1 MLNAPIQAA
10 AEYVGVT
17 LQGAFRSVGNGL
29 QSFSDYLQDHP
40 VVLIGVVAG
49 FLLLLRLISGRRR

>member
-17 LQGAFRSVGNGL
+17 LQTAFRSVGDGL
-29 QSFSDYLQDHP
+29 QSFADYLQDDP
-40 VVLIGVVAG
+40 IVLVGAVVG
-49 FLLLLRLISGRRR
+49 FLLLLRLISRRRR

>member
-17 LQGAFRSVGNGL
+17 LQMAFRSVGDGL
-29 QSFSDYLQDHP
+29 QSFGDYLQDNP
-40 VVLIGVVAG
+40 IVLVGAVLG
-49 FLLLLRLISGRRR
+49 FLLLLRLISRRRR